1 MVETNLLQVTM
12 YEHMKGGQG
21 KKAPYRTVVVRIP
34 EPLKDEIDRMVMQ
47 FHEKLVTSS
56 EKGVDKED
64 VTGNNL
70 VNAVQEV
77 VTAIEEEKPGFK
89 PKSAKKLID
98 AILALKKYLK

>member
-1 MVETNLLQVTM
+1 M

-34 EPLKDEIDRMVMQ
+34 EPLKEQIDEMVMQ
-47 FHEKLVTSS
+47 FHKELVTSS
-56 EKGVDKED
+56 KEGVDKED

-89 PKSAKKLID
+89 LKSAKKLIE
-98 AILALKKYLK
+98 AVLALKKYLSN